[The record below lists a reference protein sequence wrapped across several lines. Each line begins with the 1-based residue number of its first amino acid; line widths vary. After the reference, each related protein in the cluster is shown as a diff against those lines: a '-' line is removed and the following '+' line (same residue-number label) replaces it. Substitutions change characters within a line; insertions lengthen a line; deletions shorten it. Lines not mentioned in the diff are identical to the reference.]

1 MSKRFKE
8 HKLTWYNDNNLKSI
22 DKLFT
27 DATWWEVKQEATHRT
42 LYLSINLSR
51 TAIPLQ
57 VLAVSAIEPTGIS
70 HDRKK
75 NYENSTQGFSPC
87 VAYL

>member
-8 HKLTWYNDNNLKSI
+8 HKLTWHNDNNLKWI

-42 LYLSINLSR
+42 LYPSINLSG
-51 TAIPLQ
+51 TAI
-57 VLAVSAIEPTGIS
+57 PTGIS
-70 HDRKK
+70 HDREKK
-75 NYENSTQGFSPC
+75 YENSTQGFSPC